1 MIMYSLSNVRI
12 KMRVIMKDACDE
24 CKKFD
29 VCIGYQGKV
38 LCPDCLK
45 KIKEEKEENKTKKE
59 ERK

>member
-1 MIMYSLSNVRI
+1 
-12 KMRVIMKDACDE
+12 MRVIMKDACDE